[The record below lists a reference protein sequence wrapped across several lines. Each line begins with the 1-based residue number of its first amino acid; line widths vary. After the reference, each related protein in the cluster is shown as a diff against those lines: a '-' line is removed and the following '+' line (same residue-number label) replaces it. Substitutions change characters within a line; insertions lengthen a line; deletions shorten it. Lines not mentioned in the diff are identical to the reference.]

1 MKMSEGLQIP
11 TTVWEAAHV
20 ATLELNSVHKYY
32 LSGQKIVH
40 AVDDLNLKVADG
52 ELLAVLGPSGCGKSS
67 TMRMIAG
74 LEAVTYGTISID
86 GKAVNN
92 LTPAQRNVALAFESY
107 ALYQHMTVEQNIGF
121 CLSSRGIADAE
132 RSSRVHEIAAT
143 LGIQNL
149 LGTRPGSLSGGQ
161 QQLVSLSRAI
171 VRKPN
176 IVLLDE
182 PISHLDTMTRIET
195 SMRIRELHNRMGITM
210 IYVTH
215 NQEEALALADRIAI
229 MEGGRLLQIG
239 TREQIIEEPANM
251 FVATFVGEP
260 PINLIPCEL
269 RKNDGGVVARS
280 AKGGFSVLLS
290 KRQADI
296 ASRKGSGE
304 VIAGLRPRDLHLAP
318 LSKDYQSLSGTLRY
332 SEFLGEN
339 TNFGVEFEENS
350 IVVAT
355 VTPTGRL
362 EKGEKRKVFLD
373 AERLLFFDPD
383 SGLRL

>member
-1 MKMSEGLQIP
+1 M
-11 TTVWEAAHV
+11 
-20 ATLELNSVHKYY
+20 
-32 LSGQKIVH
+32 
-40 AVDDLNLKVADG
+40 
-52 ELLAVLGPSGCGKSS
+52 
-67 TMRMIAG
+67 
-74 LEAVTYGTISID
+74 
-86 GKAVNN
+86 
-92 LTPAQRNVALAFESY
+92 
-107 ALYQHMTVEQNIGF
+107 
-121 CLSSRGIADAE
+121 
-132 RSSRVHEIAAT
+132 
-143 LGIQNL
+143 
-149 LGTRPGSLSGGQ
+149 
-161 QQLVSLSRAI
+161 
-171 VRKPN
+171 
-176 IVLLDE
+176 
-182 PISHLDTMTRIET
+182 
-195 SMRIRELHNRMGITM
+195 HNRMGITM

-269 RKNDGGVVARS
+269 RKNDDGVVARS

-290 KRQADI
+290 RRQADI

-304 VIAGLRPRDLHLAP
+304 VVVGLRPRDLHLAA

-362 EKGEKRKVFLD
+362 DKGEKRRVFLD